1 MGKAEA
7 LRTALIH
14 TGDALLSSLFAP
26 ACACCHATLDAPL
39 RGPVCGRCWEEL
51 RALDGEYKGALRQ
64 AIHAFKYEG
73 RRSLAQPLGA
83 GRALGTPSML
93 CEFERAG
100 FVLDEAHCAVPVPL
114 FPWRRIRR
122 GFNQASELARHLG
135 IPVVHALWRVR
146 VTATQTGLTKS
157 ERHRNVSGA
166 FRVSP
171 LLSDRSRAQFITG
184 RIVVLVD
191 DVRTTGATANACV
204 EVLLAAGAEEVR
216 VATLAR
222 APLR

>member
-83 GRALGTPSML
+83 ELR
-93 CEFERAG
+93 ERAG

-184 RIVVLVD
+184 RIALDDIVDQGFRELIDHKETNVKILVH
-191 DVRTTGATANACV
+191 
-204 EVLLAAGAEEVR
+204 
-216 VATLAR
+216 
-222 APLR
+222 P